1 MKTLLGAACA
11 LLIAT
16 TTVDALQI
24 DYPALWEKATPFH
37 VFLENVKARQDQWK
51 PRFADAAIDAASLA
65 EAKALPAR
73 RRILAVAEDKCSDSA
88 WALPYIAKLA
98 AAVPEKLEVR
108 VIGRAEGSRIQAE
121 HLTPD
126 GRLATPTII
135 VLDENNRYIGGWVER
150 PAELQKWY
158 LENKPKVTQGALY
171 EHVNKWYTE
180 DAGRSTISEILTILA
195 REAAEIR

>member
-1 MKTLLGAACA
+1 MKTLLSAAGA
-11 LLIAT
+11 LLVAT
-16 TTVDALQI
+16 TAVHALQI
-24 DYPALWEKATPFH
+24 DYPALWEKGTPFH

-98 AAVPEKLEVR
+98 AAAPEKLEVR

-150 PAELQKWY
+150 PTELQKWY

-180 DAGRSTISEILTILA
+180 DAGRSTIREMLVILG
-195 REAAEIR
+195 RDAAEGK